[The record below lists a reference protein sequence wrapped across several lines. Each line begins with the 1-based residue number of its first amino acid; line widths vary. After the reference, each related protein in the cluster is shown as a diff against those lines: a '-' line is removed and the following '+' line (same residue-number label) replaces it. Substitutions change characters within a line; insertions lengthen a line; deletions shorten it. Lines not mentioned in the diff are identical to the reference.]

1 MQVLNFF
8 ISANEKN
15 KNKKTIHK
23 MDYKNAE

>member
-8 ISANEKN
+8 ISANEKK